1 MGCVSGGI
9 KTGSSGALS
18 LEMHYQPT
26 SSAAL
31 RHKENHSGAP
41 GCGLARDK
49 EPEHVKRNRAEE
61 RACADQCI
69 GFRLTCH
76 LGVLLRAVLSHNLGA
91 FFQTVLSHNEVLR
104 KGSEHFGPSF
114 LDADA
119 PIISWE
125 AAAHDPC
132 AVLPDLIDADPDSE
146 PQGSGDNCG
155 YPEHTAFHYVQD
167 LICT

>member
-1 MGCVSGGI
+1 MARCLSRCIISRLRLQRCVTRKIIAEHPDKGR
-9 KTGSSGALS
+9 
-18 LEMHYQPT
+18 
-26 SSAAL
+26 L
-31 RHKENHSGAP
+31 RNK
-41 GCGLARDK
+41 D
-49 EPEHVKRNRAEE
+49 PEHVKRNRAEE
-61 RACADQCI
+61 CARADQRI
-69 GFRLTCH
+69 AFRLTCH
-76 LGVLLRAVLSHNLGA
+76 LDALFWAVLSHNLGA

>member
-1 MGCVSGGI
+1 MARCLSRCIISRLRLQRCVTRKIIAEHPDKGR
-9 KTGSSGALS
+9 
-18 LEMHYQPT
+18 
-26 SSAAL
+26 L
-31 RHKENHSGAP
+31 RNK
-41 GCGLARDK
+41 D
-49 EPEHVKRNRAEE
+49 PEHVKRNRAEE

-76 LGVLLRAVLSHNLGA
+76 LGVLLRAVLS
-91 FFQTVLSHNEVLR
+91 QTEVLR

-132 AVLPDLIDADPDSE
+132 AVLPDLACEDPDSE
-146 PQGSGDNCG
+146 PQKSGKRWQWG
-155 YPEHTAFHYVQD
+155 
-167 LICT
+167 